1 VNKEKPEMPA
11 KKYIVELTPEE
22 RQELR
27 QLTDKGTVKARTM
40 KRAQILLKA
49 DEGWKDEAIMAAV
62 DVSRPMV
69 ERVRQR
75 FVQEGLQRALTDG
88 PRPGAKRKL
97 DGRGEAKLIALA
109 CSTPPDAQEHWAL
122 RLLADQLVELGVV
135 TSISHETV
143 RRVLKKTL

>member
-1 VNKEKPEMPA
+1 MPA
-11 KKYIVELTPEE
+11 KKYIIELTPEE

-97 DGRGEAKLIALA
+97 DGRGEAKFIALA
-109 CSTPPDAQEHWAL
+109 CSTPPDAHEHWAL

>member
-1 VNKEKPEMPA
+1 MPA

-109 CSTPPDAQEHWAL
+109 CSTPPDAHEHWAL

>member
-1 VNKEKPEMPA
+1 MPA
-11 KKYIVELTPEE
+11 KKYIIELTPEE

-109 CSTPPDAQEHWAL
+109 CSTPPDAHEHWAL